1 LKQILQHVVTPH
13 HQAEVEAQGAH
24 PEVEVAVVDILVM
37 TQMMV
42 ENKRMVEW
50 VEQKILD
57 KKYL

>member
-1 LKQILQHVVTPH
+1 VV
-13 HQAEVEAQGAH
+13 VERVGLLVA
-24 PEVEVAVVDILVM
+24 EVAVAGISVM

-42 ENKRMVEW
+42 ENKQIVEW

>member
-1 LKQILQHVVTPH
+1 LKQIQQYVVTLH
-13 HQAEVEAQGAH
+13 LQVVVELAAL
-24 PEVEVAVVDILVM
+24 PVVEVVVGISVM

-42 ENKRMVEW
+42 ENKRIVEW